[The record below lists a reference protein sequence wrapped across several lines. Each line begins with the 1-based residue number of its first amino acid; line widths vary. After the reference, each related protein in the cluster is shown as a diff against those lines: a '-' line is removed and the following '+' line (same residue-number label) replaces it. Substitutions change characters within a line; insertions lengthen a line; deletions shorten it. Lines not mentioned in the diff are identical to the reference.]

1 MEEENITEAYT
12 FDDLLLLP
20 QYSEVIPS
28 AVQTNTFF
36 CRGISL
42 AIPIVSAAMDTV
54 TESEM
59 AIAMAIQGGIGIIHR
74 NMTADAQATQ
84 VRKVKRHESAII
96 YSPLT
101 LTPDDTIT
109 KAKQVMTEHSISGI
123 PIVQKGVLV
132 GIVTRR
138 DLAYVENGKGT
149 ISEIMVR
156 KVITASPDITMEKA
170 VKLMKQHRIE
180 KLPIVGKKNVLV
192 GLITLKDVRKLQ
204 ENPRAT
210 KDSQGRLRVAAA
222 VGVHDYERA
231 SKLAAAGVDAVCVDS
246 AHGHSK
252 NVIETVKKLK
262 KELKIPVIAGN
273 VATFE
278 GAKALVDAGADGV
291 KVGIGPGSICTTR
304 IVTGVGVP
312 QLTAIMNAAKACV
325 GAEIP
330 VIADGGIRYS
340 GDITKALAMGASSV
354 MLGNL
359 LAGTDES
366 PGEKFTRG
374 GRTFKSYRGMGSLG
388 AMSGHSQDRYSGAKT
403 AKTVPEGIEGV
414 VPYKGKTEEIVSTLV
429 GGLKSGMGYVG
440 ASSINELH
448 KKARFVKI
456 TKAGLLESHP
466 HDIEMT
472 KEAPNYSPGT
482 K

>member
-1 MEEENITEAYT
+1 MEDKKITTAYT

-20 QYSEVIPS
+20 QFSEVIPS
-28 AVQTNTFF
+28 AVQTSTLF

-42 AIPIVSAAMDTV
+42 AIPVVSAAMDTV
-54 TESEM
+54 TESDM
-59 AIAMAIQGGIGIIHR
+59 AVAMANMGGIGIIHR
-74 NMTADAQATQ
+74 NMTAEAQANL
-84 VRKVKRHESAII
+84 VKKVKRHESAII

-101 LTPDDTIT
+101 LTPHDTVA
-109 KAKQVMTEHSISGI
+109 KAKQIMTEHSISGI

-132 GIVTRR
+132 GIITRR

-149 ISEIMVR
+149 ISGIMVK
-156 KVITASPDITMEKA
+156 KVITGTSDITTEKA
-170 VKLMKQHRIE
+170 VKIMKQHRIE

-192 GLITLKDVRKLQ
+192 GLITLKDVRRLQ

-210 KDSQGRLRVAAA
+210 KDSNGRLRVAAA
-222 VGVHDYERA
+222 VGVHDYDRA
-231 SKLAAAGVDAVCVDS
+231 TRLAAAGVDAVCVDS

-252 NVIETVKKLK
+252 NVIETARKLK
-262 KELKIPVIAGN
+262 KQLKIPVVAGN
-273 VATFE
+273 VATVE
-278 GAKALVDAGADGV
+278 GAMALVEAGVDAL

-304 IVTGVGVP
+304 VVAGVGVP
-312 QLTAIMNAAKACV
+312 QLTAIMNAAQACSETDV
-325 GAEIP
+325 PI
-330 VIADGGIRYS
+330 IADGGIRYS
-340 GDITKALAMGASSV
+340 GDIAKALAMGASSV

-366 PGEKFTRG
+366 PGDKFTRG

-388 AMSGHSQDRYSGAKT
+388 AMSGHSQDRYSGSKT

-414 VPYKGKTEEIVSTLV
+414 VPYKGKVEEIISMLV

-440 ASSINELH
+440 AATIEELH
-448 KKARFVKI
+448 EKAKFVKI
-456 TKAGLLESHP
+456 TNAGLLESHP

-472 KEAPNYSPGT
+472 KEAPNYSPET